1 MLTPKLQ
8 NLNQQNVAGETALHA
23 AVGDLK
29 VFKYLMSCGAKID
42 PNITNHRHQSPLHY
56 ACLDIYQLSLE
67 NRIEIVKTLVPLTKD
82 TNKKDMF
89 DKSPLDYAREYG
101 FTEIVKILSEKLMD

>member
-1 MLTPKLQ
+1 MLIPKIQ
-8 NLNQQNVAGETALHA
+8 NLNYQNKAGDTALHA
-23 AVGDLK
+23 ALRDLEI
-29 VFKYLMSCGAKID
+29 FKYLMNYSAKID
-42 PNITNHRHQSPLHY
+42 PNIMNHRSQLPLHY

-101 FTEIVKILSEKLMD
+101 FTEIVNILSEK